1 MRMQKNCR
9 QRPLSGKILRTGG
22 AAGLDGVPRQLDADP
37 CAKAGPALDPDMVGR
52 AGKQEHPVYLGPK
65 RFVVLRQ
72 KGFFDPLGI
81 KIGQVIRALAAQ
93 LAELVNLLLPR
104 KGALLGTAVG
114 LFVGLG
120 QHLRFGTQIA
130 DAHRQGDAQLVVDRL
145 LQLPQG
151 RSDLLE

>member
-1 MRMQKNCR
+1 
-9 QRPLSGKILRTGG
+9 
-22 AAGLDGVPRQLDADP
+22 
-37 CAKAGPALDPDMVGR
+37 MVGR

-65 RFVVLRQ
+65 RFVILRQ
-72 KGFFDPLGI
+72 QGFFDPLGI
-81 KIGQVIRALAAQ
+81 KIGQVVRTITAQ

-120 QHLRFGTQIA
+120 QHLGFGTQIA

-151 RSDLLE
+151 RGEFSE